1 MANAAPYIAQPLR
14 RMIAGVLDLVVL
26 LFFVILAVALVG
38 QARPSEHIAVALFT
52 YGLYHAA
59 FLSLLGG
66 ATPAQ
71 RVFDMRIV
79 SVKGGSELS
88 VGQTF
93 LRSMFRPMFLYAIG
107 WTAIV
112 VSPPPSVLM
121 VVLAAPL
128 VVELGMMFT
137 LPTRQTLADLVARTL
152 VINVPPPQPHR
163 APAAPMYSATDAEF
177 GVRPRV
183 IRRGL
188 DVMWS
193 SSSPHTDARMTA
205 VLCRPHQ
212 ARAGE
217 RER

>member
-1 MANAAPYIAQPLR
+1 
-14 RMIAGVLDLVVL
+14 
-26 LFFVILAVALVG
+26 
-38 QARPSEHIAVALFT
+38 
-52 YGLYHAA
+52 
-59 FLSLLGG
+59 
-66 ATPAQ
+66 
-71 RVFDMRIV
+71 
-79 SVKGGSELS
+79 
-88 VGQTF
+88 
-93 LRSMFRPMFLYAIG
+93 
-107 WTAIV
+107 
-112 VSPPPSVLM
+112 
-121 VVLAAPL
+121 

-188 DVMWS
+188 DVMRS
-193 SSSPHTDARMTA
+193 NSSPHTDARMTA

-217 RER
+217 RGR

>member
-1 MANAAPYIAQPLR
+1 
-14 RMIAGVLDLVVL
+14 
-26 LFFVILAVALVG
+26 VALVG
-38 QARPSEHIAVALFT
+38 QARPSEHIAAALFT

-59 FLSLLGG
+59 FLSLLDG

-71 RVFDMRIV
+71 RVFDIRIV
-79 SVKGGSELS
+79 SVKGGSALS

-137 LPTRQTLADLVARTL
+137 LPSRQTLADLVARTL

-183 IRRGL
+183 IRRVV
-188 DVMWS
+188 DIMRS
-193 SSSPHTDARMTA
+193 NSTPHADARTSSVPCLA
-205 VLCRPHQ
+205 HP
-212 ARAGE
+212 ARADARG
-217 RER
+217 R

>member
-14 RMIAGVLDLVVL
+14 RVVAGVLDLVVL
-26 LFFVILAVALVG
+26 LFFVLLAAALIG
-38 QARPSEHIAVALFT
+38 QARPSEHVAAALFT

-79 SVKGGSELS
+79 SMKAGGELS

-93 LRSMFRPMFLYAIG
+93 LRSMFRPMFLYATG
-107 WTAIV
+107 WTAV
-112 VSPPPSVLM
+112 VLAPPPSVLM
-121 VVLAAPL
+121 VLFVAPL
-128 VVELGMMFT
+128 LVELGMMFT
-137 LPTRQTLADLVARTL
+137 LPTRQTLTDLVARTL

-177 GVRPRV
+177 GVRPRI
-183 IRRGL
+183 IRR
-188 DVMWS
+188 
-193 SSSPHTDARMTA
+193 
-205 VLCRPHQ
+205 VL
-212 ARAGE
+212 E
-217 RER
+217 LL

>member
-1 MANAAPYIAQPLR
+1 
-14 RMIAGVLDLVVL
+14 
-26 LFFVILAVALVG
+26 
-38 QARPSEHIAVALFT
+38 
-52 YGLYHAA
+52 
-59 FLSLLGG
+59 
-66 ATPAQ
+66 
-71 RVFDMRIV
+71 MRIV

-88 VGQTF
+88 VGQMF

-128 VVELGMMFT
+128 VVVLGMMFT
-137 LPTRQTLADLVARTL
+137 LPSRQTLADLVARTL

-183 IRRGL
+183 I
-188 DVMWS
+188 
-193 SSSPHTDARMTA
+193 
-205 VLCRPHQ
+205 Q
-212 ARAGE
+212 K
-217 RER
+217 